1 MAQNAPSK
9 IHVVTRAYLA
19 GWALPPHN
27 RLRPVNVKYGDQKPK
42 TPAGAGWVDQWWGEG
57 DPALNETCEQV
68 CQKLEGLVPDL
79 LRTAEERWP
88 FSDDR
93 DRALLAQFIALHGVR
108 NDAMKTWF
116 EDARENSLRSISG
129 RWDESDSVSFDQF
142 AAHHRSDAE
151 RARKLLTMTNKLAS
165 SLASMHWTLLR
176 FAEPI
181 VITSD
186 HPVCPVPRLGDGEEV
201 EVAACLLRAGE
212 HR

>member
-108 NDAMKTWF
+108 ND
-116 EDARENSLRSISG
+116 EVVPSVVELRDG
-129 RWDESDSVSFDQF
+129 GPDVMVRRW
-142 AAHHRSDAE
+142 
-151 RARKLLTMTNKLAS
+151 
-165 SLASMHWTLLR
+165 
-176 FAEPI
+176 
-181 VITSD
+181 
-186 HPVCPVPRLGDGEEV
+186 
-201 EVAACLLRAGE
+201 
-212 HR
+212 